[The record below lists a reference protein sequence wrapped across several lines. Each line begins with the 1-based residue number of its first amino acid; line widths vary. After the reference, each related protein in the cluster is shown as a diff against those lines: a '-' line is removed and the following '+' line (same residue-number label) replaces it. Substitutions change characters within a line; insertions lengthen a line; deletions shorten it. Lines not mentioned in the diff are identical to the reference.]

1 MSYKKTI
8 ASLVGKTPL
17 WRLGEPFRK
26 MPRILFYHGVI
37 DGDYYDARVQANQ
50 ILFTNFKEEIEF
62 LKKQYVFISIEEFY
76 ERFVHK
82 DKFSGKEIVLTFDDG
97 YKNNLTV
104 AAPFLRS
111 LAIPFT
117 VFISTGIV
125 GQESFVPTY
134 YIRSAVLSNKISEI
148 DVPTLKRRYVL
159 TPQNRTSVVDELI
172 HFIKTQN
179 NKLVREVITEIE
191 SQLGETNRA
200 EIDSHF
206 GSERILS
213 WNEVE
218 RLAHS
223 GVTIGSHSV
232 DHCIL
237 HRNQSDEEIISQ
249 LKGSK
254 QAIVEHIGECR
265 FFAFPNGDTSSVCK
279 ESIAFAED
287 YYDMSFAVNG
297 KSVSCQDSISF
308 ISRIDACFELGL
320 LKTQLSLL
328 S

>member
-50 ILFTNFKEEIEF
+50 ILFKDFKEEIEF
-62 LKKQYVFISIEEFY
+62 LKRKYVFISIEEFY
-76 ERFVHK
+76 ERFVRK

-97 YKNNLTV
+97 YKNNRTV
-104 AAPFLRS
+104 AAPFLQS
-111 LAIPFT
+111 LGIPFA
-117 VFISTGIV
+117 VFVSTGIV
-125 GQESFVPTY
+125 EQESFVPTY
-134 YIRSAVLSNKISEI
+134 FIRSAILSNAISKI
-148 DVPTLKRRYVL
+148 DVSALKRQFVL
-159 TPQNRTSVVDELI
+159 TPENRMSVVDVLI

-179 NKLVREVITEIE
+179 VKLVHEVITEIE
-191 SQLGETNRA
+191 NQLGESNRA
-200 EIDSHF
+200 EIDCHF

-218 RLAHS
+218 QLACS

-237 HRNQSDEEIISQ
+237 HRNQTDEEIIGQ
-249 LKGSK
+249 LKDSK
-254 QAIVEHIGECR
+254 QSIVDHIGECR
-265 FFAFPNGDTSSVCK
+265 FFAFPNGDNSSVCK

-297 KSVSCQDSISF
+297 ESVSYKDSISF
-308 ISRIDACFELGL
+308 ISRIDACFELSL

>member
-1 MSYKKTI
+1 MSYRKTI

-26 MPRILFYHGVI
+26 MPRILFFHGVI

-50 ILFTNFKEEIEF
+50 ILFNNFKEEIEF
-62 LKKQYVFISIEEFY
+62 LKREYVFISIEEFY

-82 DKFSGKEIVLTFDDG
+82 GKFSGKEIVLTFDDG

-104 AAPFLRS
+104 AAPFLKS
-111 LAIPFT
+111 LDIPFT
-117 VFISTGIV
+117 VFISTNLV
-125 GQESFVPTY
+125 EREAFVPTY
-134 YIRSAVLSNKISEI
+134 YIRSAVLSNNINEV
-148 DVPTLKRRYVL
+148 DVSALKKHYVL
-159 TPQNRTSVVDELI
+159 TPENRMSVVDKLI

-179 NKLVREVITEIE
+179 NKLVRGVITEIE

-218 RLAHS
+218 QLAS
-223 GVTIGSHSV
+223 LGVTIGSHSV

-237 HRNQSDEEIISQ
+237 HRNQSDEEIVGQ
-249 LKGSK
+249 LKDSK
-254 QAIVEHIGECR
+254 QSIVDHIGGCR
-265 FFAFPNGDTSSVCK
+265 FFAFPNGDSSSVCTD
-279 ESIAFAED
+279 SIAFAED

-297 KSVSCQDSISF
+297 KSVNRKDSVSF
-308 ISRIDACFELGL
+308 ISRIDACFELSL

>member
-8 ASLVGKTPL
+8 ASLVGKTPF

-50 ILFTNFKEEIEF
+50 ILFNNFKEEIEF
-62 LKKQYVFISIEEFY
+62 LKRKFVFISIEEFY

-104 AAPFLRS
+104 ATPFLQ
-111 LAIPFT
+111 LLGIPFT
-117 VFISTGIV
+117 VFISTGLV
-125 GQESFVPTY
+125 EQESFVPTY
-134 YIRSAVLSNKISEI
+134 YIRSAVLSNRISEM
-148 DVPTLKRRYVL
+148 DVSALKKHFVL
-159 TPQNRTSVVDELI
+159 TPQNRMSVVDELV
-172 HFIKTQN
+172 HFIKTQD
-179 NKLVREVITEIE
+179 NKLVRELISEIE
-191 SQLGETNRA
+191 NQLGETSRA

-206 GSERILS
+206 ESERILS

-218 RLAHS
+218 QLAS
-223 GVTIGSHSV
+223 LGVTIGSHSV

-237 HRNQSDEEIISQ
+237 HRNQPDEEIIGQ
-249 LKGSK
+249 LKDSK
-254 QAIVEHIGECR
+254 QSIVNHVGECR
-265 FFAFPNGDTSSVCK
+265 FFAFPNGNKSSVCK
-279 ESIAFAED
+279 ESIDKSGD

-297 KSVSCQDSISF
+297 KSVNRKDSVSF
-308 ISRIDACFELGL
+308 ISRIDACFELSL